1 MIILIEGPRG
11 SGKTH
16 LSKKLKDYIIK
27 DENVDEKDIIFY
39 KYDFV
44 NHMKTLN
51 MEDQEGGAGLH
62 YFTISNT
69 LTILELHKTILKDKV
84 FIFDRGIFSAYAWS
98 IFRKRLDSKRLNIE
112 FMKLLKNDLYHN
124 CHIVYVTTDTPIKR
138 HKDIFDKFDNYG
150 IENESFNNLFK
161 LNTESINNL
170 EKNNSVNYFKNNMD
184 DISESLFVKTL
195 INIIETRKF

>member
-16 LSKKLKDYIIK
+16 LTKKLKDYIIK
-27 DENVDEKDIIFY
+27 DKDIDEKDIIFY

-51 MEDQEGGAGLH
+51 MEDQEGGAGFH

-84 FIFDRGIFSAYAWS
+84 FIFDRGVFSAYAWS

-112 FMKLLKNDLYHN
+112 FIRLLKDDLYSN
-124 CHIVYVTTDTPIKR
+124 CHIVYVTTDTPVKR
-138 HKDIFDKFDNYG
+138 DKDLFDKFDNYR
-150 IENESFNNLFK
+150 IENESFINLFK
-161 LNTESINNL
+161 LNEGSISNFK
-170 EKNNSVNYFKNNMD
+170 KNNSVTHFKNNMD
-184 DISESLFVKTL
+184 DISESLFLKTL